1 MSGGDDWPDSPLV
14 SVQTL
19 SDLIADGSA
28 LVFDC
33 RFDLAHPSQGRQSY
47 LSAHLPGAFY
57 ANLDT
62 HLSGR
67 ITRRSGRHPLPLPKT
82 FASFLARAGYT
93 AERKVV
99 AYDAQGG
106 AFAARLWW
114 LMQYFGLGRTAVLD
128 GGIGAWMATGLRLES
143 GEAKATRQ
151 PLPELRS
158 RPELTLGT
166 QDVISALDSEDIL
179 LLDARAANR
188 FRGEDETIDPVAGH
202 VPGAVNR
209 PFSSNLAEDGRF
221 RPPAELRSE
230 FRKLLGKHSPGELVH
245 MCGSG
250 VTASHNVLA
259 MELAGMPGSKLYPE
273 SWSGWISDPQRPVT
287 QGAR

>member
-1 MSGGDDWPDSPLV
+1 MNAGGDWPDSPLV

-19 SDLIADGSA
+19 SELLAAGSV

-33 RFDLAHPSQGRQSY
+33 RFDLAHPSQGLQSY
-47 LSAHLPGAFY
+47 LSAHIPGAIY
-57 ANLDT
+57 ADLDR
-62 HLSGR
+62 HLSGH
-67 ITRRSGRHPLPLPKT
+67 ITRHSGRHPLPSPKV
-82 FASFLARAGYT
+82 FASFLAQAGYT
-93 AERKVV
+93 PERNVV

-114 LMQYFGLGRTAVLD
+114 LMQYFGLGRAAVLD
-128 GGIGAWMATGLRLES
+128 GGIGAWMAAGCGLES
-143 GEAKATRQ
+143 GEASATRQ

-158 RPELTLGT
+158 RPELTLST
-166 QDVISALDSEDIL
+166 QDVISVLDSDDIL

-221 RPPAELRSE
+221 RPEAALRSE

-273 SWSGWISDPQRPVT
+273 SWSGWISDPQRPVAL
-287 QGAR
+287 GAR

>member
-1 MSGGDDWPDSPLV
+1 MNSGGDWPGSPLL
-14 SVQTL
+14 SAQAL
-19 SDLIADGSA
+19 SDLMVDGSA

-33 RFDLAHPSQGRQSY
+33 RFDLAHPRQGHQSY

-57 ANLDT
+57 ADLDQ

-67 ITRRSGRHPLPLPKT
+67 VTRHSGRHPLPLPRT
-82 FASFLARAGYT
+82 FASLLARAGYT
-93 AERKVV
+93 PERKVV
-99 AYDAQGG
+99 AYDAHGG

-128 GGIGAWMATGLRLES
+128 GGIGAWMAAGFGLES
-143 GEAKATRQ
+143 GEVSAVRQ

-166 QDVISALDSEDIL
+166 QDVISALDSGDIR

-188 FRGEDETIDPVAGH
+188 YRGEDETIDPVAGH
-202 VPGAVNR
+202 VPGAANR
-209 PFSSNLAEDGRF
+209 PFSANLGEGGRF

-230 FRKLLGKHSPGELVH
+230 FRKLLGKHSPGEAVH

-250 VTASHNVLA
+250 VTACHNVLA
-259 MELAGMPGSKLYPE
+259 MELAGLPGSQLYPE
-273 SWSGWISDPQRPVT
+273 SWSGWISDPQRPVAL
-287 QGAR
+287 GAD